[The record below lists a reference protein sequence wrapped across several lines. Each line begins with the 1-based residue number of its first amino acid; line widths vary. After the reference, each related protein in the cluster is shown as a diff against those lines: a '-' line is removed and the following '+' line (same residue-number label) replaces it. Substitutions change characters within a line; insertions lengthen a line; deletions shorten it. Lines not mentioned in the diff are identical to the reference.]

1 MPDAGQIRL
10 ALNAAEAAVAIGL
23 SERSFR
29 RGLAAGRI
37 PRGVKI
43 GGRSVWQISVLE
55 AWLAAGAPPQAE
67 WEAGAA
73 SGRGFPL
80 TTRRTPGTWS
90 T

>member
-10 ALNAAEAAVAIGL
+10 ALNAAEAAAAIGL
-23 SERSFR
+23 SERGFR

-43 GGRSVWQISVLE
+43 GGRSVWPISVLD
-55 AWLAAGAPPQAE
+55 AWLAAGAPPDSD

-73 SGRGFPL
+73 GGGRFPL
-80 TTRRTPGTWS
+80 TTRKTPGTWS

>member
-43 GGRSVWQISVLE
+43 GGRSVWPISVLE
-55 AWLAAGAPPQAE
+55 AWLAAGAPPNTE
-67 WEAGAA
+67 WKTGAA
-73 SGRGFPL
+73 GGGGFAL
-80 TTRRTPGTWS
+80 TSRRTAGTWS